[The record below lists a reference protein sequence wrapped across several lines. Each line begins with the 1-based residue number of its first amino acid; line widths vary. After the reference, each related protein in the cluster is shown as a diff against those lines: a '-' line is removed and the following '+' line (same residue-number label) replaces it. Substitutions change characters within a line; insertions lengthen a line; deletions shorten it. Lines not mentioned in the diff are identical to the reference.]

1 MIYGF
6 RLCCYW
12 TKVLKYSV
20 AISPC
25 LAAKTPTSQ
34 CMCMCM
40 CVYVHVCVCACVCM
54 CMCVYVHVC
63 VQVGKNLHKLLI
75 IGTTGFDNDVLELT
89 GLGSAF
95 NSSINVPFLSNGSEV
110 LAVLQSNMYQFSS
123 QETTALEARL
133 KGKRYILQW

>member
-1 MIYGF
+1 
-6 RLCCYW
+6 
-12 TKVLKYSV
+12 
-20 AISPC
+20 
-25 LAAKTPTSQ
+25 
-34 CMCMCM
+34 MCACACACVCVHVHVCA
-40 CVYVHVCVCACVCM
+40 CVYVHVCVCA
-54 CMCVYVHVC
+54 CVYVHVC

-75 IGTTGFDNDVLELT
+75 IGTTGFDDDVLELT